1 MAWKNG
7 NVLITGATHFV
18 AAHLAK
24 KLVSL
29 GSNVKAFIRH
39 DYHDDRGSL
48 DKLPLYVRSR
58 IEVILGNLTNPE
70 AIDYA
75 VENADIVFHF
85 GVADMIPSSTN
96 ARDYLEKTVIGTF
109 NVLETARRHHVQKF
123 VYISTA
129 EVYGKAESIPIN
141 EKCILK
147 AQSPHISSDI
157 GAEKLA
163 EAYYL
168 CHDLPVTIARLFNT
182 YGPIQARDA
191 VIPTIIAQGVIGP
204 ELLLGNMH
212 TVRDFVYVQDVV
224 DGLMKMAE
232 LPESIGEAI
241 NLGSGKRIS
250 IGDLAEKIITLIGRD
265 VEILF
270 DATRI
275 RLQSPHIGQLVADV
289 TKASELLGWQPET
302 SLDTGLER
310 TIKWFSERVGT

>member
-1 MAWKNG
+1 MTWKSG
-7 NVLITGATHFV
+7 TVLITGATHFV
-18 AAHLAK
+18 AAHLAER
-24 KLVSL
+24 LISL
-29 GSNVKAFIRH
+29 GSSVKAFIRY
-39 DYHDDRGSL
+39 DYHNDRGSL
-48 DKLPLYVRSR
+48 DKLPLYVRNK
-58 IEVILGNLTNPE
+58 IEVVAGELTNTE
-70 AIDYA
+70 AIGYA
-75 VENADIVFHF
+75 VENTNVVFHF
-85 GVADMIPSSTN
+85 GVTDMVPSSTS

-109 NVLETARRHHVQKF
+109 NVLEAARQHHVEKF
-123 VYISTA
+123 IHISTA
-129 EVYGKAESIPIN
+129 EVYGKVKSIPIN
-141 EKCILK
+141 EERAFK
-147 AQSPHISSDI
+147 AQSLHISSDI

-168 CHDLPVTIARLFNT
+168 SYGLPVAIARLFNT

-191 VIPTIIAQGVIGP
+191 VIPTIIAQGIIGQN
-204 ELLLGNMH
+204 LLLGNMH

-241 NLGSGKRIS
+241 NIGSGQGIS

-275 RLQSPHIGQLVADV
+275 RLQNSHIGQLVADV

-302 SLDTGLER
+302 SLDIGLER
-310 TIKWFSERVGT
+310 TIEWLSERVGT